1 MRLLF
6 FYGGGYEKN
15 GIQYAQLLRYT
26 YITYL
31 LYLPYI
37 HYIPLYPLY
46 IYTIYTYRCP
56 PSCDINQINWYYY
69 DLSNQKLQIL
79 SKSNYMYKS
88 LIFIQNGTGNGTE
101 LSVKDMVDL
110 PKPNF

>member
-6 FYGGGYEKN
+6 FLGGGYEKN
-15 GIQYAQLLRYT
+15 AIQYAQLLRYT
-26 YITYL
+26 DITYL

-37 HYIPLYPLY
+37 HYIPLY
-46 IYTIYTYRCP
+46 IYTLYTYRCP

-79 SKSNYMYKS
+79 SKSNY
-88 LIFIQNGTGNGTE
+88 NGTGNGTTA
-101 LSVKDMVDL
+101 
-110 PKPNF
+110 N